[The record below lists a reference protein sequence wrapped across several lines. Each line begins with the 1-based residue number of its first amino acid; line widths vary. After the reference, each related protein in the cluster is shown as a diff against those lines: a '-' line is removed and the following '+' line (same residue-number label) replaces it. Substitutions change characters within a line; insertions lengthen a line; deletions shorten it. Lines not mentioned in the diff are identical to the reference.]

1 MSSRQTTS
9 CYSGL
14 SVYSR
19 TIAPL
24 PAVVSSVGC
33 HRIAGLLKGVCD
45 VPILQPSHQ
54 HCGDPHHC
62 RPVASSVR
70 GLGGLT
76 AGSRSLVSRSDRVH
90 PRGFVLGVAAHVDP
104 ASSGFPSLGAMA
116 ACRSVRCLG
125 SGVRTG
131 HWSLGP

>member
-14 SVYSR
+14 SVYSQA
-19 TIAPL
+19 IALL
-24 PAVVSSVGC
+24 PALVSSVGC
-33 HRIAGLLKGVCD
+33 YRIGGLLRGVSD
-45 VPILQPSHQ
+45 VAILQPSHQ

-76 AGSRSLVSRSDRVH
+76 TRGGLLLSRSDRTH
-90 PRGFVLGVAAHVDP
+90 PRGFVLGVAAHIEA
-104 ASSGFPSLGAMA
+104 ASSGFPGLGALV
-116 ACRSVRCLG
+116 ACRSV
-125 SGVRTG
+125 
-131 HWSLGP
+131 